1 MEEISSLERRH
12 KELVKVLSRLDPQVY
27 VTKLQQELSRLQE
40 QNQVLRSG
48 LEESG
53 SEGKAG
59 LPPQEQR
66 LDHQEELEQEEIV
79 AMPEEQVRIDGDL
92 VEPDYR
98 PEVSDQPDS
107 SSEGQ
112 SGGIDDDSTV
122 QRPTFVF
129 NSPDSTN

>member
-1 MEEISSLERRH
+1 
-12 KELVKVLSRLDPQVY
+12 
-27 VTKLQQELSRLQE
+27 
-40 QNQVLRSG
+40 
-48 LEESG
+48 
-53 SEGKAG
+53 
-59 LPPQEQR
+59 
-66 LDHQEELEQEEIV
+66 
-79 AMPEEQVRIDGDL
+79 MPEEQVRIDGDL